1 MSNDYSR
8 ACRRAG
14 RLAGVRVDPTMVHR
28 RGWLRFDGLRSV
40 GTVDDMSNRV
50 IRITYCVP

>member
-1 MSNDYSR
+1 
-8 ACRRAG
+8 
-14 RLAGVRVDPTMVHR
+14 MVHR